1 MNASELEPSAAAL
14 YSEVMSKALQI
25 PAAPFLLPRMLD
37 AIEDPNKGADE
48 LEQLIGLDPGV
59 SSATL
64 RLANSSWFGL
74 PSSCDSLREA
84 IFRLGAREVYQITAT
99 SLSVRWMVQEAGGYG
114 WEPGDFCRHSLAV
127 AFGAQLFAE
136 RTGIEDPLK
145 AYTAGLLHDI
155 GKLAMAHA
163 LPYELTRVR
172 DRQLSEGGTWIANE
186 RAVFGF
192 DHTQVS
198 SGILTKWSF
207 PESLII
213 AARFYAKPSSGPSHC
228 SALLA
233 VIHAAKQL
241 AVSLGVGV
249 GEEGFLAEA
258 DGGFLR
264 SFGIT
269 EAQGEEILPEVCRR
283 LERMLGNSLSTGRI
297 KLGDNM

>member
-1 MNASELEPSAAAL
+1 MNASDLEPSAAAL
-14 YSEVMSKALQI
+14 FSEVMSKAMQI

-37 AIEDPNKGADE
+37 AIEDPDKGADE

-74 PSSCDSLREA
+74 PSSCDSLRDA

-127 AFGAQLFAE
+127 AFASQLFAQ
-136 RTGIEDPLK
+136 RTGLEDPLR

-155 GKLAMAHA
+155 GKLALAHA

-172 DRQLSEGGTWIANE
+172 DRQLAEGGTWLANE
-186 RAVFGF
+186 REVFGF

-207 PESLII
+207 PESLIL
-213 AARFYAKPSSGPSHC
+213 AARFYASPAEGPSHC
-228 SALLA
+228 GGLLA
-233 VIHAAKQL
+233 VIHAGKQL
-241 AVSLGVGV
+241 AVSLGLGV
-249 GEEGFLAEA
+249 GEEGFLGEA
-258 DGGFLR
+258 DSDFLR
-264 SFGIT
+264 GYGIT
-269 EAQGEEILPEVCRR
+269 EEQGQEILPKVCQQ
-283 LERMLGNSLSTGRI
+283 LERMLGSSLTTGKI
-297 KLGDNM
+297 KLAD